1 MLSQSQLATIHLAIG
16 NPEKLVFLPLRI
28 KLIMVSSKV
37 FFSYIGCVLSKQH
50 FSISSVIDS
59 YIVGM

>member
-28 KLIMVSSKV
+28 KLIMSSTV